1 MTLKCSKACKDSF
14 IFSVFKGCRR
24 CFLLCFFFLLQQLAL
39 LRAVLLTWRK
49 RESECGHI
57 FIKTAATVNSIHEV
71 IQGTGSNG
79 VLKSAAVTLPLVFPL
94 HYLSCVE
101 EPTLK
106 QLRGYSRFI
115 KWDKI
120 EHVCLIPTR
129 SLLLQEYIC
138 CLGSVLGRL
147 SAINGLINH
156 PSKVKS
162 ELNLRRYHD

>member
-1 MTLKCSKACKDSF
+1 MCSKAAG
-14 IFSVFKGCRR
+14 SVFC
-24 CFLLCFFFLLQQLAL
+24 CAFFLTACFVKSSAFNMGKEGE
-39 LRAVLLTWRK
+39 R
-49 RESECGHI
+49 ECGHI
-57 FIKTAATVNSIHEV
+57 FIRTAATVNSIHEV

-147 SAINGLINH
+147 SDINGLINH

-162 ELNLRRYHD
+162 WTSDGIMIRLF